1 MKYHMHNRPDREI
14 TLKPEIEEIL
24 KNGKFCTIAL
34 CNDNKPYIVTLSYGY
49 TQEKNALYFHCAP
62 KGLKLEFIA
71 KNPEVCATIIE
82 DGGYVMKEC
91 AHNYKTVVFWGTL
104 QVVTDSDEKNFGMRV
119 LLKHLEKENAVV
131 EEKTQKAIKQ
141 FSNMEILRLDM
152 QEIHA
157 KAGR

>member
-1 MKYHMHNRPDREI
+1 MHNRPDREI
-14 TLKPEIEEIL
+14 TQKDEIEAIL
-24 KNGKFCTIAL
+24 KNGKFCSIAL
-34 CNDNKPYIVTLSYGY
+34 CNENKPYIVTLSYGY
-49 TQEKNALYFHCAP
+49 TQEKNALYFHCARQ
-62 KGLKLEFIA
+62 GLKLDFIS

-104 QVVTDSDEKNFGMRV
+104 QVVSNEEEKNLGMRV
-119 LLKHLEKENAVV
+119 LLKHLEKENTVV
-131 EEKTQKAIKQ
+131 EEKIQKAIRQ
-141 FSNMEILRLDM
+141 FTNMEILRLDI

>member
-1 MKYHMHNRPDREI
+1 MHNRPDREI
-14 TLKPEIEEIL
+14 TQEPEIIEIL
-24 KNGKFCTIAL
+24 RNGKFCSIAL
-34 CNDNKPYIVTLSYGY
+34 CNDNKPYLVTLSYGY
-49 TQEKNALYFHCAP
+49 TQEKNALYFHCAT

-91 AHNYKTVVFWGTL
+91 AHNYKTVVFWGKL
-104 QVVTDSDEKNFGMRV
+104 QVVTDKVEKEFGMRV
-119 LLKHLEKENAVV
+119 LLKHLEKENTVV
-131 EEKTQKAIKQ
+131 EEKIQKAFRQ
-141 FSNMEILRLDM
+141 FTNMEILRLDI